1 MSDVNEVVE
10 QQTTE
15 VVNAPGRDE
24 MPVENRPDAD
34 TNTGK
39 TEHLSWGARSDVGL
53 VRGHNED
60 SFLVR
65 APLFAVCDGMGGHAA
80 GEVASRIAVE
90 TIAERAPEHADEILL
105 RKRMCSHS
113 GKVLLIPAKEAV
125 MPLDLLREADRRGI
139 RLNVIILSAKDS
151 VDDKVAGLRLG
162 ADDYL
167 PKPFH
172 ISELLA
178 RIQSLMRRVNNRA
191 GNVLQLANL
200 SIDTMAH
207 TATVNGRTLDLSRKE
222 YDILLFLAS
231 RKGHM
236 VEKQTLAEA
245 VWGDFIDQADHFDF
259 IYAHIK
265 NLRKRLKESGAAVEI
280 KTTYGFGYRL
290 IES

>member
-1 MSDVNEVVE
+1 MKKCSSLQLFFRIKLYFSPMKILVIEDN
-10 QQTTE
+10 
-15 VVNAPGRDE
+15 
-24 MPVENRPDAD
+24 PDFR
-34 TNTGK
+34 
-39 TEHLSWGARSDVGL
+39 EL
-53 VRGHNED
+53 
-60 SFLVR
+60 LVR
-65 APLFAVCDGMGGHAA
+65 ALESERYV
-80 GEVASRIAVE
+80 VE
-90 TIAERAPEHADEILL
+90 TAGDYDTASMKVFVYEYDCILL
-105 RKRMCSHS
+105 DIMLPD
-113 GKVLLIPAKEAV
+113 GNG
-125 MPLDLLREADRRGI
+125 LDLLREADRRGI

-200 SIDTMAH
+200 SSDTMAH